1 MSESSPRPGGSGGA
15 SGDADSQLDEIQVED
30 PRPGPA
36 ATATPPPPPQ
46 YEIGQAS
53 QNINARDSVA
63 YSHNWF
69 SSTEIEGVP
78 YAVCR
83 TCEAEESRSDGTSG
97 TGSRKVKKKSKLLK
111 TVGGSTKGNCS
122 PISTF

>member
-36 ATATPPPPPQ
+36 ATPPPPQ

-78 YAVCR
+78 YAVCH
-83 TCEAEESRSDGTSG
+83 TCEAEESRSDGTSR